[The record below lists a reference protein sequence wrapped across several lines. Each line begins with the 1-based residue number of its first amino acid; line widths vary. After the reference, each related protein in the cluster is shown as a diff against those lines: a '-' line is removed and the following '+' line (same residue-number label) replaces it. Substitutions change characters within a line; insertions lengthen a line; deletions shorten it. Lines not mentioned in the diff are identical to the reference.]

1 MADERTPPNRI
12 ALRVGLERLRADFE
26 RLVDDVSDTNWGQQ
40 SRNTRWSNGDVL
52 AHLLQNLTY
61 LPRTVDH
68 ARRGKN
74 LLNWSPALL
83 APINFLLVK
92 RLGMQYR
99 RSTLKA
105 AYGRAVDAALAALDG
120 VRDDEWHLGAH
131 FFGAGFRDIAQLFE
145 AQTAH
150 FSAHEADV
158 RAAIGR
164 ERPSRPVTV
173 QGRRRR

>member
-26 RLVDDVSDTNWGQQ
+26 RLVDDVSDTNWGQR
-40 SRNTRWSNGDVL
+40 SRNTSWSNGEVL

-61 LPRTVDH
+61 LPRTVEH

-74 LLNWSPALL
+74 LLNWSPAIRD
-83 APINFLLVK
+83 PINFLLVK
-92 RLGMQYR
+92 RLGMRYR

-105 AYGRAVDAALAALDG
+105 AYGRAVEAALAVLDG

-131 FFGAGFRDIAQLFE
+131 FFGAGFRDIEQLFRGQIE
-145 AQTAH
+145 H
-150 FSAHEADV
+150 FAAHETDV
-158 RAAIGR
+158 RAAIGH
-164 ERPSRPVTV
+164 ERPSRPVAV